1 MKILQVAPAYFP
13 AISIGGP
20 IQSSLALATLLQKT
34 HRVTAL
40 TTPLGLSAEE
50 AAGVTYDETQK
61 APFGGE
67 LIYKRFYGYPHFTF
81 SPDSH
86 TWLRS
91 HVCEYDL
98 AILHGVWNF
107 PILSAARA
115 CQKNGVPYLVFPHGT
130 LYQETV
136 SMKSGFKKRLFLKL
150 FVNRLLTRASSVV
163 FTTHDEAEKVTA
175 FLGLP
180 LATAVIPNIVR
191 DNAYDRLPSRG
202 LLRNRLGIGPDV
214 ALLLHLGRV
223 APKKNLPAT
232 LQVLHRLRMA
242 GRPVELIVAG
252 GDDDGERPQLEAIA
266 RDLGITD
273 AVHFTGLLSRDAI
286 REVLA
291 DADVFMLPSL
301 SENFG
306 IAVVEAML
314 ARVPIVI
321 SDGVGIG
328 REIGA
333 ADAGVVMPLAAG
345 VDGLT
350 DAVARLLD
358 NPQERQR
365 LAHAGREFALRE
377 YAEESVADRVRAVV
391 QQATNPGGG

>member
-20 IQSSLALATLLQKT
+20 IQSTLALATLLQRS
-34 HRVTAL
+34 HQVTAL
-40 TTPLGLSAEE
+40 TTPLGLSADQVKD
-50 AAGVTYDETQK
+50 VTYHVSHP
-61 APFGGE
+61 APFGGD
-67 LIYKRFYGYPHFTF
+67 LIYKRFFGYPHFTF
-81 SPDSH
+81 SPDTY

-91 HVCEYDL
+91 HVRDYDL

-107 PILSAARA
+107 PNLAAASA
-115 CQKNGVPYLVFPHGT
+115 CQANRVPYLVFPHGT
-130 LYQETV
+130 LYHETV
-136 SMKSGFKKRLFLKL
+136 AMKSAIKKRLFLKL
-150 FVNRLLTRASSVV
+150 FVNRMLTRASSVV
-163 FTTHDEAEKVTA
+163 FTTQDEAEKVTA

-180 LATAVIPNIVR
+180 LRHAVIPNIVR
-191 DNAYDRLPSRG
+191 DNAYDQLPERGRLRH
-202 LLRNRLGIGPDV
+202 RLGIGQDV
-214 ALLLHLGRV
+214 SLLLHLGRIS
-223 APKKNLPAT
+223 AKKNLPAT
-232 LQVLHRLRMA
+232 LRVVQRLRAA
-242 GRPVELIVAG
+242 GRNVELIIAG
-252 GDDDGERPQLEAIA
+252 GDDDGERPQLEDTA
-266 RDLGITD
+266 RELGIEN
-273 AVHFTGLLSRDAI
+273 AVRFTGLLSREAI

-314 ARVPIVI
+314 ARVPVVI

-328 REIGA
+328 REIAA
-333 ADAGVVMPLAAG
+333 ADAGVVVPLAA
-345 VDGLT
+345 DTDALT

-358 NPQERQR
+358 NPQERRR

-391 QQATNPGGG
+391 QRATNPGGG

>member
-50 AAGVTYDETQK
+50 AAGVTYDEAQK

-67 LIYKRFYGYPHFTF
+67 LIYKHFYGYPHFTF

-86 TWLRS
+86 AWLRS

-214 ALLLHLGRV
+214 SLLLHLGRI

-232 LQVLHRLRMA
+232 LEVLQRLRAM
-242 GRPVELIVAG
+242 GRNVELIIAG
-252 GDDDGERPQLEAIA
+252 GDDDGERPRLEATA
-266 RDLGITD
+266 RELGVIK
-273 AVHFTGLLSRDAI
+273 AVHFTGLLSRESI